1 MNWEQFYLV
10 CFGLGFVLT
19 LVFGFTGAFHV
30 HMPGK
35 FAHGHGHAHGKAGAR
50 DVHGLTHVSPFNL
63 FSIMAFLAWFGA
75 TGYLLT
81 KYSSLV
87 ALTALALS
95 ALSGLVGG
103 GIVFYFLAGVML
115 RHEHVLED
123 ADFEMVGVIGRV
135 SGRVLPDGVG
145 EILFEQNGRT
155 KHCGARSTDGV
166 AIERDIEVVVTRFER
181 GIAWVKPW
189 AEFIAPRS
197 LKDESRS
204 RGV

>member
-10 CFGLGFVLT
+10 CFGLGFVLSLT
-19 LVFGFTGAFHV
+19 FAFTGAFHL
-30 HMPGK
+30 HLPGK
-35 FAHGHGHAHGKAGAR
+35 FAHGHGHGKAGAR

-63 FSIMAFLAWFGA
+63 FSVMAFLAWFGA
-75 TGYLLT
+75 AGYLLT
-81 KYSSLV
+81 KYSSFV
-87 ALTALALS
+87 ALTALGLS

-115 RHEHVLED
+115 RHEHVLDD

-135 SGRVLPDGVG
+135 SGRVLPEGVG

-155 KHCGARSTDGV
+155 KHCGARSADGV
-166 AIERDIEVVVTRFER
+166 LIERDSEVVVTRFER

-189 AEFIAPRS
+189 EEFLEPRT
-197 LKDESRS
+197 LQDER
-204 RGV
+204 RTLGV